1 MPPKKGSCSA
11 DKGPSKKTEDK
22 KKAKVVEDKTFGLKN
37 KKGKKQQVFI
47 KTVEKQV
54 KHGDKKSSDLMKE
67 QEAKN
72 KAKLDKIKQKEE
84 LNNLFRPVDQKVAKG
99 VDPKSVLCAFFK
111 QGSCGKGA
119 KCKFSHDVN
128 IERKGAKKNIYEDEA
143 ANADAMDDW
152 DEEKLEEVINK
163 KHGEKNKGM
172 PTTTIVCKFFL
183 DAVENYKYGW
193 FWQCPTGES
202 CHYKHAL
209 PPGFVLKRDKKKAEE
224 NKEEVSME
232 DLVEKERA
240 ALSSKNLTKVTL
252 ESFLRWKERKRVEK
266 LAKKLD
272 EVEKRKGNFK
282 EGKTSGISGRE
293 MFEFNPELGGDDEEA
308 DDTVYT
314 RQDNEE
320 DDAQVVREL
329 TLEMLAENAQSE
341 VGNEPKTNKKID
353 PVPTLKPDDTE
364 TAKLSEAAA
373 LPLDPNVETDAA
385 ISAAMA
391 AVDGLE
397 IGDTV
402 FDENL
407 FDGEDLDLVEDEL
420 DELELDD

>member
-11 DKGPSKKTEDK
+11 DKGPSKKNVEK
-22 KKAKVVEDKTFGLKN
+22 KKTQVLEDKTFGLKN

-54 KHGDKKSSDLMKE
+54 KHGDKKSTDLLKE
-67 QEAKN
+67 NELKN
-72 KAKLDKIKQKEE
+72 KAKLDKLKQKEE
-84 LNNLFRPVDQKVAKG
+84 LNELFKPVDQKVAKG

-111 QGSCGKGA
+111 QGHCGKGA
-119 KCKFSHDVN
+119 KCKFSHDLE
-128 IERKGAKKNIYEDEA
+128 IDRKGAKKNIYEDET
-143 ANADAMDDW
+143 ANADGMEDW
-152 DEEKLEEVINK
+152 DEEKLAEVVNK
-163 KHGEKNKGM
+163 KHGDKNLGM
-172 PTTTIVCKFFL
+172 PTTAIVCKHFL

-193 FWQCPTGES
+193 FWQCPVGDS

-209 PPGFVLKRDKKKAEE
+209 PPGFLLKRDKKKADE
-224 NKEEVSME
+224 NKVEISME

-252 ESFLRWKERKRVEK
+252 ESFLRWKERKRIEK
-266 LAKKLD
+266 LARKLD
-272 EVEKRKGNFK
+272 DMDKKKGNLK

-293 MFEFNPELGGDDEEA
+293 MFEFNPELGGDDDEA
-308 DDTVYT
+308 DDIVYK
-314 RQDNEE
+314 RQENEE
-320 DDAQVVREL
+320 DDSLIVREL

-341 VGNEPKTNKKID
+341 TVDDKSTNRKLPI
-353 PVPTLKPDDTE
+353 PTKRPDNTE
-364 TAKLSEAAA
+364 SAKLSEAAA

-397 IGDTV
+397 IGDTM

-407 FDGEDLDLVEDEL
+407 FDGEDLELIEDEL
-420 DELELDD
+420 DELDLED

>member
-1 MPPKKGSCSA
+1 MPPKKCSA
-11 DKGPSKKTEDK
+11 DKTSKKTEEK
-22 KKAKVVEDKTFGLKN
+22 KKTKVVEDKTFGLKN
-37 KKGKKQQVFI
+37 KKGKKQQTFI

-54 KHGDKKSSDLMKE
+54 KYGDKKSSELMKE

-72 KAKLDKIKQKEE
+72 KAKLDKLKQKEE
-84 LNNLFRPVDQKVAKG
+84 LNSLFKPVDQKVAKG

-111 QGSCGKGA
+111 QGSCGKGN

-128 IERKGAKKNIYEDEA
+128 IERKGAKKNIYEDEKD
-143 ANADAMDDW
+143 ANAEGMDDW
-152 DEEKLEEVINK
+152 DEQKLEEVINK

-172 PTTTIVCKFFL
+172 PTTTIICKYFL

-193 FWQCPTGES
+193 FWQCPTGET

-209 PPGFVLKRDKKKAEE
+209 PAGFVLKRDKKKAEE

-252 ESFLRWKERKRVEK
+252 ETFLRWKERKRVEK

-272 EVEKRKGNFK
+272 EMDKKKGNFK

-308 DDTVYT
+308 DDIVYK
-314 RQDNEE
+314 RDDDDE
-320 DDAQVVREL
+320 DDSQIVREL

-341 VGNEPKTNKKID
+341 VEANDSKKTKKGEPAIT
-353 PVPTLKPDDTE
+353 VKPEDTE
-364 TAKLSEAAA
+364 TTKLSEAAA
-373 LPLDPNVETDAA
+373 LPDPNVETDAA